1 MTNPLYDPYAV
12 LHAVYSGGTY
22 LKQALTQTPIEECNR
37 ARTAKVC
44 YGVLENDIYLD
55 FCIRAFAPKS
65 PKLPVRILLK
75 VALYMLLFMQKPRY
89 MVTDNAVSLVK
100 KLGKGGAAG
109 FINAFLRAFDAEKL
123 SLPKER
129 EAYLSVRYSYPR
141 FAVRRLLAAYGDE
154 AEAII
159 EEINSESEAELK
171 TALMAAAGALNL
183 KIKEQQDKITNLLAE
198 IEVSMDYPEEDE
210 FEVVRDR
217 VFAELEVIKTELKK
231 LIEISE
237 QRRFVKSGV
246 SVAIVGRTNV
256 GKSSLLNALI
266 GEDKAIVTAIEGT
279 TRDVVEASIDING
292 VRFNFYD
299 TAGIRESEDKVEKL
313 GIEKS
318 RKVLS
323 NADLTLF
330 VLDGTQTMTAGDKN
344 IQTLV
349 KKPFITVVNKTDNPR
364 KLEKQPN
371 EIEVSAKSQNNI
383 DELKRQM
390 FNLTIGEEIDFN
402 AASATNERQL
412 EALKEAF
419 QCTQNVFKNKHE
431 SLEILSLLIKKVWLV
446 LGKITGETENED
458 IISVIFS
465 KFCVGK

>member
-1 MTNPLYDPYAV
+1 MEKT
-12 LHAVYSGGTY
+12 
-22 LKQALTQTPIEECNR
+22 I
-37 ARTAKVC
+37 TA
-44 YGVLENDIYLD
+44 IS
-55 FCIRAFAPKS
+55 S
-65 PKLPVRILLK
+65 P
-75 VALYMLLFMQKPRY
+75 
-89 MVTDNAVSLVK
+89 
-100 KLGKGGAAG
+100 LGKGAISIVRLSGKEALKTALKFFTPLNKQKIEKRKMTLGNLDLDGAKEKCMLVYFQG
-109 FINAFLRAFDAEKL
+109 PNSYTGEDLVEIHVHGGITLTKLVQDAFCKVGARLAEPGEFTRRAFENGKI
-123 SLPKER
+123 SL
-129 EAYLSVRYSYPR
+129 
-141 FAVRRLLAAYGDE
+141 DE

-171 TALMAAAGALNL
+171 TALTAAAGALNL

-330 VLDGTQTMTAGDKN
+330 VLDGTQTMTAGDN
-344 IQTLV
+344 GIQALV

-371 EIEVSAKSQNNI
+371 EIEVSAKNQNNI

-390 FNLTIGEEIDFN
+390 FNLTIGEKIDFN
-402 AASATNERQL
+402 AVSATNERQL
-412 EALKEAF
+412 EALKEAY
-419 QCTQNVFKNKHE
+419 QCIQNVFKNKHE
-431 SLEILSLLIKKVWLV
+431 SLEILSLLIKKVWKA